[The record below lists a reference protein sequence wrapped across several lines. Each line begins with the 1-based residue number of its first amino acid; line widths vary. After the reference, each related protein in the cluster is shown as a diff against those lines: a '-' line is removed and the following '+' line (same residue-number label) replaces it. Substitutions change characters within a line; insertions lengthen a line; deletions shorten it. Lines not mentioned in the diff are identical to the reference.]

1 MIYENEANPPQARRY
16 NHVTPDGANIAIGKA
31 SFPKPSIS
39 ACSTLRRLAVIGR
52 LLIRRCSFP
61 AAMKSTSAAPAAST
75 ASSCRPM
82 KCLKGPAASP
92 WLP

>member
-31 SFPKPSIS
+31 SFPKPFY
-39 ACSTLRRLAVIGR
+39 IG
-52 LLIRRCSFP
+52 LQYASP
-61 AAMKSTSAAPAAST
+61 ARGHWTIAHSPMLMKSTSAVPAAST